1 MGIKVWNRQS
11 TRDWIAQLE
20 HRIDDIEYYLRQTV
34 NWCEQNQVYD
44 DRTVFACSVM
54 TAVWVSHL
62 RNEPIS
68 KRELFEIL
76 GIEGWDQID
85 DAIYEFNEEY
95 SFYEHEELL
104 ELVARSF

>member
-1 MGIKVWNRQS
+1 MSIKVWNRQS
-11 TRDWIAQLE
+11 TRNWIAQLE
-20 HRIDDIEYYLRQTV
+20 HRIDDIEYYLRQTIS
-34 NWCEQNQVYD
+34 WCEQNEVYD
-44 DRTVFACSVM
+44 DRTVFACTVM

-85 DAIYEFNEEY
+85 DAIYEFNDAY
-95 SFYEHEELL
+95 SYYEHEELL
-104 ELVARSF
+104 EMVTRSF